1 MCTLLVRCAALCARR
16 PGVPFTAAVMLLSA
30 VWTGLPVSGAEFRTA
45 NFVVTARDAATA
57 RHIGDRAE
65 ELRTDL
71 STEWLGSV
79 LSDWPEPCRVFV
91 DTGSERLQGDTTYLL
106 ARGRVTRWRM
116 DLHGPLHR
124 ILETLLP
131 HEIVHTVLASHFK
144 AAIPRWA
151 DEGAALMAEDPSE
164 RRRLWLLEERRLTGD
179 DLPPLSTVLE
189 AAEYPTQRDTLRTFY
204 VRGACLAEFLLHA
217 GKPRFLEFVGQGM
230 QDGWDIAVRDHYGF
244 EDVDELESAW
254 MTWLRGDRPA
264 IRLEN
269 AQLLAA
275 GLRWNVADSRS
286 VAAVEN
292 DLVRQ
297 QSRDPAVDEQSPDLR

>member
-1 MCTLLVRCAALCARR
+1 MCTLLLRCAALCARR
-16 PGVPFTAAVMLLSA
+16 PDVPFTSAVVLLS
-30 VWTGLPVSGAEFRTA
+30 VVGMGFPVAAAEFRTA
-45 NFVVTARDAATA
+45 NFVVNAEDSATA
-57 RHIGDRAE
+57 RHVGDRAE
-65 ELRTDL
+65 ELRTLL
-71 STEWLGSV
+71 STEWLGAA
-79 LSDWPEPCRVFV
+79 LPDWTEPCRVFV
-91 DTGSERLQGDTTYLL
+91 DTSGERLKGDTTYLL
-106 ARGRVTRWRM
+106 SRGRVTRWRM
-116 DLHGPLHR
+116 ELHGPLNR

-164 RRRLWLLEERRLTGD
+164 RRRLWLLEEHRLTSD
-179 DLPPLSTVLE
+179 DLPPLSTVLD

-230 QDGWDIAVRDHYGF
+230 SDGWDIAVRDHYGF

-254 MTWLRGDRPA
+254 MIWLRGDRPS

-269 AQLLAA
+269 TQLLAA
-275 GLRWNVADSRS
+275 GLRWNATDSPT
-286 VAAVEN
+286 VAAVES
-292 DLVRQ
+292 DLIRQ
-297 QSRDPAVDEQSPDLR
+297 QSRDPAVDDQTSSLR